1 MTTAVV
7 ICPGRGSYGPPELGT
22 LKRHHPGSD
31 VIARLDALRSA
42 EGLEPLSKLDA
53 AARFSQ
59 KRHGAGAPASALIY
73 ACTLADFH
81 ALAPHLQVVAVTGNS
96 MGWYSALAC
105 AGAMTAEDGHTLVHT
120 MGSLM
125 EAEGEGGQLLHPVM
139 DEDWRPAPG
148 RKAAILT
155 MVADIGSRPGHVLAP
170 SIDLGGY
177 TVLAGNDAGLD
188 TFATE
193 VVGQLPGYPVRL
205 TGHAAFHSELVA
217 PVAAAGQAR
226 LGPQFFGQPRL
237 PLIDGRGAI
246 WWPGATDPAALRD
259 YTLGHQVTRPY
270 DFTAAL
276 RTAAREFAPDLFI
289 LTGPG
294 AALGG
299 AVAQALILAH
309 WRGMTCRVDFRDRQA
324 TAPVLAAMGRPE
336 QRAPLIATGG

>member
-22 LKRHHPGSD
+22 LKRHHPGSEL
-31 VIARLDALRSA
+31 IARLDAQRAA
-42 EGLEPLSKLDA
+42 EGLETLTKLDA
-53 AARFSQ
+53 ASRFSQ
-59 KRHGAGAPASALIY
+59 RRHGAGAPASALIY
-73 ACTLADFH
+73 ACTLADFQ
-81 ALAPHLQVVAVTGNS
+81 ALAPHVQVMAVTGNS

-125 EAEGEGGQLLHPVM
+125 EAEGAGGQLLHPVM

-148 RKAAILT
+148 RKAALMT
-155 MVADIGSRPGHVLAP
+155 MVADIGARPGHVLTL

-177 TVLAGNDAGLD
+177 MVLAGNDAGLE
-188 TFATE
+188 TFSTE

-205 TGHAAFHSELVA
+205 IGHAAFHSALVA
-217 PVAAAGQAR
+217 PVAAAGQER
-226 LGPQFFGQPRL
+226 LGQGLFAQPRL

-246 WWPGATDPAALRD
+246 WWPGATDPAGLRA
-259 YTLGHQVTRPY
+259 YTLGHQVVEPY
-270 DFTAAL
+270 DFTAAI
-276 RTAAREFAPDLFI
+276 RTAALEFAPDLFI

-294 AALGG
+294 AGLGG
-299 AVAQALILAH
+299 AVAQALILTH
-309 WRGMTCRVDFRDRQA
+309 WRGMTSRADFTRQQED
-324 TAPVLAAMGRPE
+324 APILAAMGRPE